1 MGVADVKAVKPARAK
16 TRGVGGMLFPDASIE
31 SVTIQGFKSLKN
43 ISQLPLS
50 SMNVLVGA
58 NGSGKSNFL
67 SFFDMLG
74 WMIHRCDTQGYVAVN
89 GGADELLS
97 NGGGHGLPREIRAEL
112 TFSASPV
119 KRAAKAKCGYGFTL
133 ARGIDERLFFK
144 REGYYP
150 DAKTGEWHNF
160 RANHGEAKIN
170 GVMIDRAPKAIRRAA
185 KGCYF
190 TYHFNDTSQGGRLR
204 LSGEEDDCLIL
215 RDDGLNLAPVLL
227 HLRERHRANY
237 EEIVRMLQENVP
249 TFHDFDLEPAHGRV
263 KLRWRKK
270 NSKATI
276 GVHQTSD
283 GTLRFIALV
292 TLMNMPLGRVPNI
305 VLLDEPELGLHPY
318 AISLLAA
325 LIRRLGVNKQVI
337 VATQSPLLVNEFAPE
352 DVIVA
357 EMDDDGA
364 TSLSRKTTKEL
375 EHWLKEFRLGEL
387 WQSNVIGGNP

>member
-1 MGVADVKAVKPARAK
+1 MGVASVKVSKPARAK
-16 TRGVGGMLFPDASIE
+16 KGGVGGMSFSDAHIE

-43 ISQLPLS
+43 ISRLPLS
-50 SMNVLVGA
+50 STNVLVGA
-58 NGSGKSNFL
+58 NGVGKSNFL

-74 WMIHRCDTQGYVAVN
+74 WMIHRCDTQGYISAN
-89 GGADELLS
+89 GGADGLLFDGS
-97 NGGGHGLPREIRAEL
+97 GPRLARSIHAEL
-112 TFSASPV
+112 IFRAPPV

-144 REGYYP
+144 RERYYP

-170 GVMIDRAPKAIRRAA
+170 RVMIDRAPKAIRRAL

-190 TYHFNDTSQGGRLR
+190 TYHFNDTSHGGPLR
-204 LSGEEDDCLIL
+204 LPGEEDDRLIL
-215 RDDGLNLAPVLL
+215 RGDGRNLAPVLL
-227 HLRERHRANY
+227 HLQERHRANY

-249 TFHDFDLEPAHGRV
+249 TFHDFDLEPAYGSV

-270 NSKATI
+270 SSKTTI
-276 GVHQTSD
+276 GMHQTSD